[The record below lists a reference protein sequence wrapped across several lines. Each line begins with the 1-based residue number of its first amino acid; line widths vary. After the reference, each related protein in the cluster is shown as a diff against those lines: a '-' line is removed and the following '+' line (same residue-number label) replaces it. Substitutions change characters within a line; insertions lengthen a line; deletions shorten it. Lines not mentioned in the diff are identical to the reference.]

1 MIWYLRNIG
10 MRLWITVLV
19 TVPCCFYFMP
29 WLSRFFPAADPV
41 FIIFFMV
48 VFWYALI
55 SFLMHIAGGKMIK
68 KLLQEADVWERA
80 AILNKACKKYLQAVR
95 IYDSFLLSPLAAGK
109 IRSLITRS
117 MARFSLTF
125 HREDDSF
132 RQAVL
137 VHLASDPWDETLVA
151 LWLERFVSS
160 RTPGPQEQDLLTRL
174 ADIHYGN
181 PRLMPLLTHIFLDSG
196 RRDFFAKQVF
206 AHAMK
211 DPKLSKIYRQKI
223 QVLLGESEQTP
234 GRFPIQKSWDPTEA
248 KPPAIDRQALP
259 DLVTTV
265 SANIRKL
272 FHHVLRI
279 FLSVLNVAG
288 VCLGR
293 FTAVIRKQSRWQF
306 YVKAG
311 IMGLLCLWLLVFIYN
326 TVTHL
331 KAPKPV
337 TKTDVVIEKS
347 VDRPFTIQVAAYL
360 KDTHAEQYVRVLKQ
374 KGIDARIKQTSGGGK
389 TWYLIQVSEFEDRKT
404 AADYGNR
411 LKSQKVI
418 EDFFVSNK

>member
-1 MIWYLRNIG
+1 MIWCLRNIG

-19 TVPCCFYFMP
+19 AVPCSFYFMSR
-29 WLSRFFPAADPV
+29 LSRFFSGTEPI

-48 VFWYALI
+48 VSWYAVI

-68 KLLQEADVWERA
+68 KLIQEADVWERA
-80 AILNKACKKYLQAVR
+80 AILTKARKKYLQAVR

-109 IRSLITRS
+109 IRSLITRA

-125 HREDDSF
+125 DREDDGF

-137 VHLASDPWDETLVA
+137 VHLASDPWDETLVE

-181 PRLMPLLTHIFLDSG
+181 PRLIPLLTRIFLDSG
-196 RRDFFAKQVF
+196 RRDFFAKQLF
-206 AHAMK
+206 ARAVE
-211 DPKLSKIYRQKI
+211 DPEVRRIYRQKI
-223 QVLLGESEQTP
+223 RDLLGESGQTL
-234 GRFPIQKSWDPTEA
+234 GRFPMQKSGDKIEA
-248 KPPAIDRQALP
+248 EPPAIDRQALP
-259 DLVTTV
+259 GLVTTV

-279 FLSVLNVAG
+279 VSSVLNVAG
-288 VCLGR
+288 VYLGR
-293 FTAVIRKQSRWQF
+293 FTAVIKKQSRWQF

-311 IMGLLCLWLLVFIYN
+311 IMGMLCLWLLVFIYN
-326 TVTHL
+326 TVIHL

-337 TKTDVVIEKS
+337 TKTDVIIEKS
-347 VDRPFTIQVAAYL
+347 VPMPFTIQVAAYL
-360 KDTHAEQYVRVLKQ
+360 KQTHAEQYIRILKQ

-404 AADYGNR
+404 AAAYGNR